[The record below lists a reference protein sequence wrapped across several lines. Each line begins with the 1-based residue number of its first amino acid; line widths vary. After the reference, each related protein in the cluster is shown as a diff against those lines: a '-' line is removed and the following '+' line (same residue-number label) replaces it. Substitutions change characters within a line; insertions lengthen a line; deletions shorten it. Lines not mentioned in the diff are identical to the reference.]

1 MAIGWG
7 GFNLVE
13 GIIDH
18 HILGLHHVREA
29 AANPLVWD
37 IGFLVLGAGLVAI
50 GVWLSRRGLA
60 GATDMRERLRRV
72 A

>member
-1 MAIGWG
+1 MLLGFG

-13 GIIDH
+13 GVVDH

-37 IGFLVLGAGLVAI
+37 IGFLVVGALLVVA
-50 GVWLSRRGLA
+50 GHALA
-60 GATDMRERLRRV
+60 RSDTQRADVSLRR
-72 A
+72 AA